1 MSTQSP
7 LFRPLQAGAL
17 QLPNRMVM
25 SPLTRARAEPGHVP
39 GGLIAEYYTQRAGA
53 GLIISECT
61 MIAVD
66 GSAFVDEPG
75 IYSVEQ
81 VAGWRKV
88 TDAVHAAGGRIALQ
102 IWHPGRATHPLN
114 NAGATPISSTDRAIL
129 GSKASTAQG
138 PQDYPAPRRLDDAEL
153 AGIVE
158 LFRAG
163 AENALDAGFDAIEVH
178 GAHGYLLDQFLRDSA
193 NDRGSP
199 YGGSIENRAR
209 LLLEVVDAVAGVF
222 GADRTGLRI
231 SPLVPFN
238 DMSDSDPEALVG
250 YIAQQIEQRK
260 LAFLDLRHDQY
271 DRPQE
276 QELARI
282 AREHYSGVLM
292 RNGGFDQAGGEAAI
306 VDGTADAIIY
316 GKPFISNPDLVERF
330 RRGAGLAPVDFKT
343 LYTPGPHGYTDY
355 PALERADTE
364 YATLAA

>member
-1 MSTQSP
+1 MSKQSP
-7 LFRPLQAGAL
+7 LFRPLQVGAL
-17 QLPNRMVM
+17 QLPNRVVM
-25 SPLTRARAEPGHVP
+25 SPLTRSRAEAEHVP
-39 GGLIAEYYTQRAGA
+39 GELMTEYYVQRAAA

-66 GSAFVDEPG
+66 GSAFVAEPG

-81 VAGWRKV
+81 IAGWRKV

-102 IWHPGRATHPLN
+102 IWHAGRAAHPLN
-114 NAGATPISSTDRAIL
+114 NDGATPISSTDRPIT

-138 PQDYPAPRRLDDAEL
+138 ARDYVAPRRLDDSEL

-163 AENALDAGFDAIEVH
+163 AENALDAGFDAIQIH

-193 NDRGSP
+193 NDRSSP
-199 YGGSIENRAR
+199 YGGSLENRAR
-209 LLLEVVDAVAGVF
+209 LLLEVVDAVSGVF

-238 DMSDSDPEALVG
+238 DMSDSDPAALVR
-250 YIAQQIEQRK
+250 YIAEQIEKRK
-260 LAFLDLRHDQY
+260 LAFLDLRHDQH

-282 AREHYSGVLM
+282 ARKHYSGVLM
-292 RNGGFDQAGGEAAI
+292 RNGGFDQASGEAA
-306 VDGTADAIIY
+306 VESGEADAIIY

-330 RRGAGLAPVDFKT
+330 RRGAALVPVDFNT
-343 LYTPGPHGYTDY
+343 LYTPGPRGYTDY
-355 PALERADTE
+355 PALERADLGH
-364 YATLAA
+364 ATFAV

>member
-1 MSTQSP
+1 MSKQSP
-7 LFRPLQAGAL
+7 LLRPLQAGAL
-17 QLPNRMVM
+17 QLPNRVIM

-39 GGLIAEYYTQRAGA
+39 GELIAEYYAQRAGA

-61 MIAVD
+61 MTAVD
-66 GSAFVDEPG
+66 GSAFVAEPG
-75 IYSVEQ
+75 IYSPEQ

-114 NAGATPISSTDRAIL
+114 NHGATPISSTDRPIR
-129 GSKASTAQG
+129 GSQASTALG

-178 GAHGYLLDQFLRDSA
+178 GAHGYLLDQFLRDGV
-193 NDRGSP
+193 NDRAGP
-199 YGGSIENRAR
+199 YGGTVEHRAR
-209 LLLEVVDAVAGVF
+209 LLLEVLDAVAGVF

-238 DMSDSDPEALVG
+238 DMSDSDPAALVRHV
-250 YIAQQIEQRK
+250 AQQIERRK

-276 QELARI
+276 QALARI
-282 AREHYSGVLM
+282 AREHYHGVLM

-306 VDGTADAIIY
+306 ETGEADAIIY

-330 RRGAGLAPVDFKT
+330 RRGATLAAVDFNT
-343 LYTPGPHGYTDY
+343 LYTPGPRGYTDY
-355 PALERADTE
+355 PALERADTGH
-364 YATLAA
+364 ATFAV